1 LQFGPVFAVNR
12 AMGISQIISVAALT
26 LAGLL
31 PASCHKTSPQQKN
44 TPPAALAM
52 ATTGTKPVDVLHNL
66 GDVML
71 TNHYETCVQL
81 GGGKNC
87 LLTPKMLDKHNVQIT
102 MAIES
107 KTAAGKT
114 QDLSVTQVVTRT
126 DRPLEVAVGDF
137 ALSFTPHLN

>member
-1 LQFGPVFAVNR
+1 
-12 AMGISQIISVAALT
+12 
-26 LAGLL
+26 
-31 PASCHKTSPQQKN
+31 
-44 TPPAALAM
+44 
-52 ATTGTKPVDVLHNL
+52 
-66 GDVML
+66 ML

-107 KTAAGKT
+107 KSAAGKT